1 MSIGHGYDPRFYE
14 VSLFFSFPALSR
26 DAQTAYQTSV
36 AALLK
41 PFTKILLYHIFR
53 RNCVKNTLL
62 FVFYV
67 YSAYHSM
74 FNGAKGGLKVSAL
87 RLKADETASFPAF
100 SAGAVSEQL
109 YSTQKK
115 LSTQKYW
122 SNILEYS
129 NFFHINHKAN
139 V

>member
-1 MSIGHGYDPRFYE
+1 
-14 VSLFFSFPALSR
+14 
-26 DAQTAYQTSV
+26 
-36 AALLK
+36 
-41 PFTKILLYHIFR
+41 
-53 RNCVKNTLL
+53 
-62 FVFYV
+62 
-67 YSAYHSM
+67 M

-87 RLKADETASFPAF
+87 RLKSDETASFPAF
-100 SAGAVSEQL
+100 SAAAVSEQL